1 MKTFG
6 GRKSVSK
13 EDAKMKFKHQ
23 IALAKQNKIS
33 WEDLTMILDVL
44 TPTFMSLKQLTETL
58 LEELRLSLI
67 NQKTKPADS
76 EDVAEEVIKVESD
89 DDQDA
94 EEMNEIES
102 VSDGEEMPTD
112 KSELKNVQLF
122 TQSECSNEENDT
134 ANNETIADENELE
147 TETSEDDDQDMDEK
161 VAKLSKEE
169 NCEMDALNVN
179 AKVQMHSRPKMTY
192 IQLIA
197 EALLNAKDKALKLSD
212 IYNAINERYPYYNL
226 KHKGWQNS
234 IRHNLSKQKGH
245 YFILLDKSVIGIGGF
260 WKLLPEGEEYLKK
273 GAPIGDKRGKHDNH
287 YKKI

>member
-169 NCEMDALNVN
+169 MDALNVN
-179 AKVQMHSRPKMTY
+179 AVEMHSRPKMTY
-192 IQLIA
+192 ILLIA
-197 EALLNAKDKALKLSD
+197 EALHNAKDKELRLSD
-212 IYNAINERYPYYNL
+212 IYNAIVKRYPFYNL
-226 KHKGWQNS
+226 KNKGWQIS
-234 IRHNLSKQKGH
+234 IRHNLSIHKGQ
-245 YFILLDKSVIGIGGF
+245 YFNLFEKCANGKGGI
-260 WKLLPEGEEYLKK
+260 WKLMPEGEEYYK
-273 GAPIGDKRGKHDNH
+273 IGNKRGKTRGI
-287 YKKI
+287 KKRKPRKIKE

>member
-169 NCEMDALNVN
+169 MDALNVD
-179 AKVQMHSRPKMTY
+179 AKVEMHSRPKITY

-197 EALLNAKDKALKLSD
+197 EALLNAKEKELRLSE
-212 IYNAINERYPYYNL
+212 IYNAIVKRYPFYNL
-226 KHKGWQNS
+226 KNKGWQIS
-234 IRHNLSKQKGH
+234 IRHNLSIHKGQ
-245 YFILLDKSVIGIGGF
+245 YFNLFEKCANGKGGI
-260 WKLLPEGEEYLKK
+260 WKLMPEGEEYYK
-273 GAPIGDKRGKHDNH
+273 IGNKRGKTRGI
-287 YKKI
+287 KKRKPRKIKE